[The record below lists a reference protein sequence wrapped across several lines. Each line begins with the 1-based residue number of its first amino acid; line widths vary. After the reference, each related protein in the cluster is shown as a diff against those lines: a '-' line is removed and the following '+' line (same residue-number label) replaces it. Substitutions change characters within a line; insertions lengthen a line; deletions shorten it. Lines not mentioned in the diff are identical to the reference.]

1 MKLKYIEIVVIS
13 LGSYML
19 VNGIFFE
26 NEKISDNTNKQY
38 KKVQSD
44 SKKKQKN
51 DKIVKKILN

>member
-44 SKKKQKN
+44 SKKK
-51 DKIVKKILN
+51 

>member
-19 VNGIFFE
+19 VNEIFFE
-26 NEKISDNTNKQY
+26 NEKISDNTNKKY

-44 SKKKQKN
+44 SKKK
-51 DKIVKKILN
+51 

>member
-1 MKLKYIEIVVIS
+1 
-13 LGSYML
+13 ML

-26 NEKISDNTNKQY
+26 NEKISDNANKQY

-51 DKIVKKILN
+51 DKIVKKILKLI

>member
-1 MKLKYIEIVVIS
+1 M
-13 LGSYML
+13 
-19 VNGIFFE
+19 NGIFFE

-51 DKIVKKILN
+51 DKIVKKILKLMKIIHIANY